1 MKTESNEFVFSVTE
15 ISFLTQSEN
24 LATSVN
30 KMKSF
35 VPQSWMTAADTSPAI
50 WMVFPFFTKYPDPE
64 SPEILI

>member
-1 MKTESNEFVFSVTE
+1 VESNEFVFSVTE

-30 KMKSF
+30 KTKSF

-50 WMVFPFFTKYPDPE
+50 
-64 SPEILI
+64 